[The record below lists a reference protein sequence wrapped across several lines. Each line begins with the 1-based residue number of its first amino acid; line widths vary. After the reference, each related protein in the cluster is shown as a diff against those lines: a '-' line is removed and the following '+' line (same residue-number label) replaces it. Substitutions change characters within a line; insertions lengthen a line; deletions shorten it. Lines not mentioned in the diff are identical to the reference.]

1 MEEKS
6 IENENEYL
14 FQWKVIPIFYFEL
27 FSSSSGRLFEGNS
40 SIL

>member
-14 FQWKVIPIFYFEL
+14 FQWQVIPIFYFEIV
-27 FSSSSGRLFEGNS
+27 FKFKWQ
-40 SIL
+40 IV